1 MKTLVLL
8 VTLALT
14 ANIAFCIKCRK
25 GDIECYNKNF
35 IDSYKKERKNTQSAI
50 SEDIQKSGDSQKVKQ
65 YEHKGFKDHKNFAKI
80 KKFPKFEKFHTTEK
94 YNQKNI
100 FNNNPQLTER
110 PRLKVL
116 HNSHYS
122 KEASSSNRYRI
133 NGNERKLKSVDINAN
148 KEGERIN
155 NERSLFESPAFHQ
168 AQFFKI
174 SPFLREH
181 SVWEGETDFD
191 KVVTNEWKK
200 FDANELERANANVAL
215 KKDDKSEDL
224 VHEKLTSGLMSARK
238 MLQLPPFVSLM
249 QNPILGSSSLA
260 ESVTEAFKKIN
271 ENNKSLWKTF
281 DGASTNIFDNFN
293 ISKGIFDNLESSTE
307 IFNNFGNFTKS
318 IHQVSDRFSKMF
330 LKLAKTHNK
339 MDKYL
344 QKNVKKCS
352 SLKNLSNE
360 SLADFNAGCVVCK
373 AITSIIYF
381 QVKFANATIEI
392 IEKAIQKICN
402 VFPYAKDE
410 CDFFLKHIDQVV
422 QLVLKGLSPQKICEE
437 LKYCNET
444 FSEGKFLCEDGVI
457 ETKKDKVEGKFVSRI
472 TSWISSDGFGC
483 STCKFVSKA
492 IHVVM
497 ESTNST
503 NEMITQLINDTCS
516 LFSNALE
523 TCDHYVTKGGELV
536 ELIRS
541 QTEPV
546 DVCKKIMK
554 CNNDMSFNIFQSVI
568 SASEVENIKSK
579 DSSES
584 SETKTDID
592 IEKDELNKIEEPLVK
607 SDSQSEN
614 SMGAFVASPT
624 E

>member
-1 MKTLVLL
+1 MKMKTLVLL
-8 VTLALT
+8 VTLGLT
-14 ANIAFCIKCRK
+14 ANIAFGIKCRK
-25 GDIECYNKNF
+25 GEIKC
-35 IDSYKKERKNTQSAI
+35 YKKERKNPQSTI
-50 SEDIQKSGDSQKVKQ
+50 SEDFQKSSEFQKIKQ
-65 YEHKGFKDHKNFAKI
+65 DEHKGFKDHKYFVKT
-80 KKFPKFEKFHTTEK
+80 KKFPKFEKFYTTEK
-94 YNQKNI
+94 YNKKNI

-110 PRLKVL
+110 PHVKDF
-116 HNSHYS
+116 HHSHYT
-122 KEASSSNRYRI
+122 KEASSSNRQRI
-133 NGNERKLKSVDINAN
+133 NDNEQKLKSVDINAN
-148 KEGERIN
+148 IEEERIN
-155 NERSLFESPAFHQ
+155 NEISLLESPAFHQ
-168 AQFFKI
+168 GKFFKI
-174 SPFLREH
+174 SPFFREH
-181 SVWEGETDFD
+181 SVWAGETDSD
-191 KVVTNEWKK
+191 KVVTNEWKRG
-200 FDANELERANANVAL
+200 DANEWKRDDVNVAL
-215 KKDDKSEDL
+215 KIDDKSEDL
-224 VHEKLTSGLMSARK
+224 VHEKLTSGLTSARK
-238 MLQLPPFVSLM
+238 MMLQLPPFVSLM
-249 QNPILGSSSLA
+249 QNPIFGSSSHA
-260 ESVTEAFKKIN
+260 ESITEAFKKIN
-271 ENNKSLWKTF
+271 EKNKSLWKTF
-281 DGASTNIFDNFN
+281 DGASDIFDNFN

-307 IFNNFGNFTKS
+307 IFNNFENFTKS

-330 LKLAKTHNK
+330 SKLAKTHNK

-352 SLKNLSNE
+352 RLKILSNE
-360 SLADFNAGCVVCK
+360 SFADFNAGCVVCK

-392 IEKAIQKICN
+392 IEKAVQKICN

-422 QLVLKGLSPQKICEE
+422 QLILKGLSPQKICEE

-457 ETKKDKVEGKFVSRI
+457 ETKKDKEGGKFVSRI

-492 IHVVM
+492 IHIVM
-497 ESTNST
+497 ESANST

-541 QTEPV
+541 QTKPV
-546 DVCKKIMK
+546 DACKKIMK
-554 CNNDMSFNIFQSVI
+554 CNSDMAYNIFQSVI
-568 SASEVENIKSK
+568 SASEEVKNIKSK

-584 SETKTDID
+584 SETETAID
-592 IEKDELNKIEEPLVK
+592 IEKVDELNKIEEPLVK

-614 SMGAFVASPT
+614 SWGAYAASPS